1 MTRLSRTEVL
11 GLAACLLVFL
21 FFGAA
26 WIHLPGPQ
34 HDEML
39 PVSVLVPWLWGE
51 AEFSIQLGNRHIV
64 LMVMSYIG
72 ALKGWLLALWFLV
85 VPTGV
90 PGYRA
95 FALAAGVVAVW
106 LTFWFARRFW
116 GRAVAL
122 LTTALVASDA
132 SFVQTIRLDW
142 GPVALMHL
150 FKMSGLCL
158 LVRWLATGSRR
169 LLTAGMF
176 LFGLG
181 LWDKATF
188 IWFLAGLGATV
199 LILFPQE
206 TRPRLREPGAVSV
219 AAVAFL
225 MGASPFLYYNL
236 AKPGRLWRER
246 GQFELRWFKL
256 IETVTTFEGRF
267 VAELTGEDQLELS
280 PPAHDVAL
288 PQLARWMYRLGS
300 CRRAILLP
308 LLAFAVLLLPLNLW
322 IAGAGGWRRL
332 LFPLLLSLMTYACM
346 FVSREGG
353 GSVHHVIMLQ
363 PFLTLFVAVS
373 LWTPVE
379 RWPGLVPRMAA
390 ASIVAVVIAINLS
403 VNARHLAIYTRT
415 GGSQGFTDAVYRL
428 VPFLAQYPGRKFHA
442 LDWGLSNPVLF
453 LGQRWKLDIGD
464 SLAYDLFEPQGPRY
478 ARAAL
483 RLEGLM
489 RDPNNIFL
497 LHSPQRT
504 YFPAPAR
511 LFFQLANA
519 GIEMRQIAFFQ
530 ERSGEMVYEVYQ
542 RGPPDPQRTSVV
554 PPVAVRFIP
563 DRARPGEEYVV
574 EVKELANSWIDVV
587 YHVDQIASGT
597 LQRYCR
603 LDAEGRA
610 RVTVPL
616 GHPAATIRIVMIRPS
631 GGEWRPAQGAITVV
645 KQE

>member
-1 MTRLSRTEVL
+1 MTRLSRTEML

-39 PVSVLVPWLWGE
+39 PVSVLLPWLWRE
-51 AEFSIQLGNRHIV
+51 TEFSIQLGHRHIP
-64 LMVMSYIG
+64 LMVMSYVG

-85 VPTGV
+85 VPRGV

-95 FALAAGVVAVW
+95 FALAAGVVAVC
-106 LTFWFARRFW
+106 LTFWLARRFW
-116 GRAVAL
+116 GRTVAL

-132 SFVQTIRLDW
+132 SFVHTIRLDW

-150 FKMSGLCL
+150 FKMGGLCL
-158 LVRWLATGSRR
+158 LARWLAAGSRW
-169 LLTAGMF
+169 LLAAGMF

-199 LILFPQE
+199 LILFPRE
-206 TRPRLREPGAVSV
+206 TLQRLRTEPGAISI

-225 MGASPFLYYNL
+225 IGASPFLYYNV
-236 AKPGRLWRER
+236 AKPGQLWREHGR
-246 GQFELRWFKL
+246 LEIRWFKL
-256 IETVTTFEGRF
+256 IETVSTFEGRF
-267 VAELTGEDQLELS
+267 VAELAGEDQLESS

-300 CRRAILLP
+300 FRRAIMLP

-322 IAGAGGWRRL
+322 IGGAGGWRRL

-346 FVSREGG
+346 FVSYEGG

-373 LWTPVE
+373 LWMPVE
-379 RWPGLVPRMAA
+379 RWPRLVPRMVAA
-390 ASIVAVVIAINLS
+390 CIVAVTVFINLS

-415 GGSQGFTDAVYRL
+415 GGAQGFTDAVYRL
-428 VPFLAQYPGRKFHA
+428 VPFLAQYSGRKFYA
-442 LDWGLSNPVLF
+442 LDWGLSSPMMF
-453 LGQRWKLDIGD
+453 LGQRWKLDVAD
-464 SLAYDLFEPQGPRY
+464 YLAYDLLDPQDPKY
-478 ARAAL
+478 ARAAP

-504 YFPAPAR
+504 FFSAPAR

-530 ERSGEMVYEVYQ
+530 ERSGEMAYEIYE
-542 RGPPDPQRTSVV
+542 RGPPDAARKSVV

-587 YHVDQIASGT
+587 YHVDQVSSGT
-597 LQRYCR
+597 LRRYCR

-616 GHPAATIRIVMIRPS
+616 GHPAVTIHIAMIRPS

-645 KQE
+645 K